1 MTLYR
6 FIFLIFL
13 SFSFSNYLFAETEKK
28 IIIEGNEFIDD
39 EVIYSIIGNDIN
51 QDSSD
56 FINNIIKTLFES
68 GNFKNIEVE
77 ENDTEIIV
85 KITENSKIS
94 KINLIGNKRFKRD
107 VILENYNEKDFFKYV
122 NEFRINNFI

>member
-6 FIFLIFL
+6 FIFLIFF
-13 SFSFSNYLFAETEKK
+13 SFSLSNYLFAETEKK

-39 EVIYSIIGNDIN
+39 EVIYSIIGKDIN

-56 FINNIIKTLFES
+56 YINNIIKILFES

-85 KITENSKIS
+85 KITENSKI
-94 KINLIGNKRFKRD
+94 RC
-107 VILENYNEKDFFKYV
+107 
-122 NEFRINNFI
+122 FI